1 MEQEHGLEEYLSP
14 GDKAHQELK
23 KKKKQ
28 NINIKLM
35 NKMQANLTL
44 IMLL

>member
-1 MEQEHGLEEYLSP
+1 MEQEQGQEEYLSP
-14 GDKAHQELK
+14 GDKAHQEL